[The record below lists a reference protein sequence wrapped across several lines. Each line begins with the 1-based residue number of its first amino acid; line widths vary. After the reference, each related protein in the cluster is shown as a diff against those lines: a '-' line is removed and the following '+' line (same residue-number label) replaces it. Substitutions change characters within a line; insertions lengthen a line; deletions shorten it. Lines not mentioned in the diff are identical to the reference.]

1 MEAAQTETIREEL
14 MNSNPE
20 FRTLVQKHQVFEERL
35 NILSNLN
42 YPSDDEQQEEHD
54 LKKKKLLVKDEIYS
68 MISKFNH

>member
-1 MEAAQTETIREEL
+1 METAQTETIREEL

-20 FRTLVQKHQVFEERL
+20 FRTLVQKHQIFEERL

>member
-1 MEAAQTETIREEL
+1 MEMAQNESIREEL

-20 FRTLVQKHQVFEERL
+20 FRNLVQQHKVFEERL
-35 NILSNLN
+35 NVLSNLH
-42 YPSDDEQQEEHD
+42 YPNENEQQEEHD

>member
-1 MEAAQTETIREEL
+1 MEMAQTETIREEL

-20 FRTLVQKHQVFEERL
+20 FRTLVQKHQVFEDRIS
-35 NILSNLN
+35 ILSNLN
-42 YPSDDEQQEEHD
+42 YPSDEEQQEEHD

>member
-1 MEAAQTETIREEL
+1 MEMAHNESIREEL

-20 FRTLVQKHQVFEERL
+20 FRNLVQQHQIFEERL
-35 NILSNLN
+35 SILSNLH
-42 YPSDDEQQEEHD
+42 YPNENEQQEEHD